1 MALHLP
7 SKLSS
12 NTQYSFRRE
21 DNEKTVSFGIDERL
35 SFPVLACV
43 KNALKQMNHITACEA
58 KQKHSRLQNGVRLQ
72 KSSVTRHQAYE
83 QSLPAVKKR

>member
-21 DNEKTVSFGIDERL
+21 DNEKTVPFGIDERL

-43 KNALKQMNHITACEA
+43 KNALKQMNHIHCM
-58 KQKHSRLQNGVRLQ
+58 
-72 KSSVTRHQAYE
+72 
-83 QSLPAVKKR
+83 